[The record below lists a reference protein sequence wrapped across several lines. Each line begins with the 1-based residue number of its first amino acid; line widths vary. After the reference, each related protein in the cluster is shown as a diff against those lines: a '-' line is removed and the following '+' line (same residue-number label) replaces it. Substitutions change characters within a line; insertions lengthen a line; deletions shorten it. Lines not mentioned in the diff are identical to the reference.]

1 MSKEKN
7 LVQGNIAADLKS
19 QFDDKLSEL
28 GFTVAKTV
36 ETLVEF
42 WLELPV
48 DMQIQVYT
56 HKARGEKLAA
66 IIARIV
72 DERLVFF
79 VAKAAKDE
87 LDLTEKK
94 QTPDQKPLEAG

>member
-19 QFDDKLSEL
+19 QLDNKLSDL

-48 DMQIQVYT
+48 DMQIQLYT
-56 HKARGEKLAA
+56 HKARGEKLEA
-66 IIARIV
+66 IITRIV
-72 DERLVFF
+72 DERLIFF
-79 VAKAAKDE
+79 VAKAEPDS
-87 LDLTEKK
+87 TEKK
-94 QTPDQKPLEAG
+94 QKPGQHPLESA

>member
-7 LVQGNIAADLKS
+7 LVQGNIASDLKS

-28 GFTVAKTV
+28 DFSVARTI

-48 DMQIQVYT
+48 DMQIQLYT
-56 HKARGEKLAA
+56 HKARGEKLEAL
-66 IIARIV
+66 ITRIV
-72 DERLVFF
+72 DERLIFF
-79 VAKAAKDE
+79 VAKAEPDSI
-87 LDLTEKK
+87 EKIQK
-94 QTPDQKPLEAG
+94 PDQQPLESA